1 MTYIYNNY
9 HTSYYADVNADGK
22 INISSYINNIK
33 SLCDIKILQKDV
45 DAIVISND
53 KEYLRVEKNIKANT
67 VIFIIDRYIRDNA
80 KKLNVDCDLVY
91 TQDEMS
97 KLLKFADEFYQ
108 KTNDNQACECITD
121 MCRNTP
127 NC

>member
-1 MTYIYNNY
+1 MTYIYNNSY
-9 HTSYYADVNADGK
+9 TSYYADVNADGK
-22 INISSYINNIK
+22 INISGYINNIK

-45 DAIVISND
+45 DEIVISND

-67 VIFIIDRYIRDNA
+67 VIFIIDRYTRDNA

-91 TQDEMS
+91 TQDEMP
-97 KLLKFADEFYQ
+97 KLLKFADEYYQ
-108 KTNDNQACECITD
+108 KTNNVYECEHVTD
-121 MCRNTP
+121 MCSNTP

>member
-1 MTYIYNNY
+1 MTYIYNNSY
-9 HTSYYADVNADGK
+9 TSYYADVNADGK
-22 INISSYINNIK
+22 INISGYINNIK

-45 DAIVISND
+45 DEIVISND

-67 VIFIIDRYIRDNA
+67 VIFIIDRYTRNNA

-91 TQDEMS
+91 TQDEMP
-97 KLLKFADEFYQ
+97 KLLKFADEYYQ
-108 KTNDNQACECITD
+108 KTNDVQVCERVSD
-121 MCRNTP
+121 MCNDAP